1 MATSL
6 TAQDLVRG
14 PAVAEPVLR
23 RPARS
28 LWSDAWRQF
37 RRHRLAMFGSFTFVT
52 LLLMVLV
59 GPMIYHTS
67 ADAIDYSQSLQPPS
81 LEHPFGTDD
90 LGRDLLARSLI
101 GGRVSMSVGV
111 VAVLIAISLGTV
123 IGAVAGFF

>member
-1 MATSL
+1 MATSI

-37 RRHRLAMFGSFTFVT
+37 RRHRLAMFGSFTFVA

-59 GPMIYHTS
+59 GPITTPP
-67 ADAIDYSQSLQPPS
+67 DASTIAASSRRRFATVRYRRPLARP
-81 LEHPFGTDD
+81 
-90 LGRDLLARSLI
+90 LARSLI
-101 GGRVSMSVGV
+101 GGRVSMSV
-111 VAVLIAISLGTV
+111 ALSPC
-123 IGAVAGFF
+123 